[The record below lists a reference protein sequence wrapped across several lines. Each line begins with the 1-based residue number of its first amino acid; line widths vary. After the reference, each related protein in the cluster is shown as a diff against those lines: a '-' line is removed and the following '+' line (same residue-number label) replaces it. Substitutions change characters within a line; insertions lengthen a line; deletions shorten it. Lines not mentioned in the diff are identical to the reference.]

1 MKLWK
6 VGGAAAIG
14 LGIASRVARRDGET
28 VASMHEH
35 DWEDGGVPAGG
46 RRYRSPGQL
55 LHHLRELLSM
65 QEALVRIYILR
76 AMDPAFREQVM
87 IVTADA
93 NVCPQ

>member
-6 VGGAAAIG
+6 AAGAAAIG
-14 LGIASRVARRDGET
+14 LAIASRIARREGEPA
-28 VASMHEH
+28 ASMHEL

-65 QEALVRIYILR
+65 QEALARIYVLR

-93 NVCPQ
+93 NGCPQ